1 MSKKEKPSVNEIV
14 KQIESLQ
21 SAIENLKEDMEQEK
35 TYKFTRKQLVEFADM
50 LYGNFKSYYSD
61 EISGVGFS
69 DEVVTFD
76 LDGNTIVPSVDSDMI
91 AGEIEEYASDPTP
104 EQLENMVQEI
114 IEELEMD

>member
-35 TYKFTRKQLVEFADM
+35 TYKFTQKQLIDFAEM
-50 LYGNFKSYYSD
+50 LYENFKSYYGE
-61 EISGVGFS
+61 EIAGIGFS
-69 DEVVTFD
+69 DEAVRLD

-91 AGEIEEYASDPTP
+91 AGEIEEYASDPTS